1 LLERFDKHT
10 IQTLGGA
17 LIILGILLII
27 VGLVGIY
34 SSMLPTH
41 CSTSPCPPYSL
52 PAQNWFATLLFSGAF
67 FVVVGIVL
75 LIVARGMKSKRDK
88 D

>member
-1 LLERFDKHT
+1 LLEQFDKHT

-17 LIILGILLII
+17 LTILGILQIF
-27 VGLVGIY
+27 VGLIGIY
-34 SSMLPTH
+34 SSTLPAY

-52 PAQNWFATLLFSGAF
+52 PAQNGFAALLFSGIF

-75 LIVARGMKSKRDK
+75 LNVARGMKSKRDTG
-88 D
+88 